1 MRIVIAGAGEV
12 GTHLARML
20 SNVNHEV
27 TIIDEDP
34 RKLEEIAATTD
45 VLSVEGDFTTFAI
58 LNRASTRK
66 ADLFLAVSQD
76 ENANVLAASLAK
88 HLGAKKSISR
98 VDHNE
103 YLQPNNKEI
112 FINMGIDYLFYP
124 EQMAADEVINLLGH
138 NRMSEYVDFSGGKLS
153 LVVFRLDEHSSLVG
167 HTLLEATRRR
177 DHLEYRTVAISRG
190 GETIIPRGDDDFR
203 VGDMIYVIVNE
214 DALDEVMEFTG
225 KTRIDIKNLMILG
238 GSRIGI
244 AVARALQNHTNVKMI
259 EYKEEKAYKLT
270 ELLEKTLIIHED
282 GRNTDAIMDEG
293 LNNMDAFVAVT
304 GRSETNILTAML
316 AKRLGVKKVIA
327 EVENLNYISLAES
340 IGIDTIINKK
350 RITASNI
357 FRFTMNTDVQ
367 AIKCLTGSDAE
378 VLEFIAKPNSPVTKA
393 PIQELNFPKN
403 SIIGGIVRGEE
414 TFIAVGRFEIKP
426 FDRVVVF
433 ALPDAISDLGQFFSV

>member
-34 RKLEEIAATTD
+34 KRLEDIIATTD
-45 VLSVEGDFTTFAI
+45 VLSVEGDFTTFSV
-58 LNRASTRK
+58 LNKASARK
-66 ADLFLAVSQD
+66 ADLFMAVSQD
-76 ENANVLAASLAK
+76 ENANILAASIAK
-88 HLGAKKSISR
+88 NMGAKKSISR
-98 VDHNE
+98 IDHVE
-103 YLQPNNKEI
+103 YLQPGNKEI

-124 EQMAADEVINLLGH
+124 EQMAANEVINLLGH

-153 LVVFRLDEHSSLVG
+153 LVVFRLEESSPLVG
-167 HTLLEATRRR
+167 NTLLDVTKDRN
-177 DHLEYRTVAISRG
+177 HLEYRTVAISRE
-190 GETIIPRGDDDFR
+190 GETIIPRGGDDFR

-214 DALDEVMEFTG
+214 KALDEVMAFSG
-225 KTRIDIKNLMILG
+225 KTKIDIKNMMILG

-244 AVARALQNHTNVKMI
+244 AVALALQSHVNVKLI

-270 ELLEKTLIIHED
+270 EILEKTLIIHED
-282 GRNTDAIMDEG
+282 GRNIDALMDEG
-293 LNNMDAFVAVT
+293 LSNMDAFVAVT
-304 GRSETNILTAML
+304 GRAETNILAAML
-316 AKRLGVKKVIA
+316 AKRMGVKKVIA

-367 AIKCLTGSDAE
+367 AIKCLTGSEAE
-378 VLEFIAKPNSPVTKA
+378 VLEFIAKPDSPVTKGM
-393 PIQELNFPKN
+393 IRNLNFPQGA
-403 SIIGGIVRGEE
+403 IIGGIVRGEE
-414 TFIAVGRFEIKP
+414 TFIAVGNFEIKP
-426 FDRVVVF
+426 YDRVVVF
-433 ALPDAISDLGQFFSV
+433 ALPDAIPNVGKFFN